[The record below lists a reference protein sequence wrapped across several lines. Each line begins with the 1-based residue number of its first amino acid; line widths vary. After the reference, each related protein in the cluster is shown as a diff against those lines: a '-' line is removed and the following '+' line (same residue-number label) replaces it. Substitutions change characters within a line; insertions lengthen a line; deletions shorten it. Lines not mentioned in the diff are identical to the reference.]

1 MSPTVSYRLPIG
13 NTLLD
18 SDQNI
23 TYIPDRER
31 KGRFM
36 DELASKLPSGNP
48 SLSRHTI
55 RSAAELG
62 ALARKQR
69 QMLGLKQGD
78 VAGLGNTGNRFMVDL
93 ERGKPTLQLQKTLD
107 VLDLLGLE
115 VVIQPKSGGAA

>member
-1 MSPTVSYRLPIG
+1 
-13 NTLLD
+13 
-18 SDQNI
+18 
-23 TYIPDRER
+23 
-31 KGRFM
+31 M
-36 DELASKLPSGNP
+36 DELASKLPIGNP

-55 RSAAELG
+55 HSAAELG

-107 VLDLLGLE
+107 VHDLLGLE
-115 VVIQPKSGGAA
+115 VVIQPKSGVAA

>member
-1 MSPTVSYRLPIG
+1 MDKLP
-13 NTLLD
+13 N
-18 SDQNI
+18 
-23 TYIPDRER
+23 
-31 KGRFM
+31 
-36 DELASKLPSGNP
+36 KLPSGNQTA
-48 SLSRHTI
+48 LRHVI
-55 RSAAELG
+55 RCAAELG
-62 ALARKQR
+62 EVARKQR